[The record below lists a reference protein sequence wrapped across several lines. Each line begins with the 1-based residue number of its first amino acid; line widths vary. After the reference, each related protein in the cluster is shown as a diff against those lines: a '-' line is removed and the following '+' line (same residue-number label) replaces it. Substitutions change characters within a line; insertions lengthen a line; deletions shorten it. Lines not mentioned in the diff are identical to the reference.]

1 MPHIQL
7 RHRPDIE
14 LWVEDMGAGGVPLL
28 LLNGMSQTTANWR
41 TQMRRL
47 AEDRRVVAYDARNQ
61 GRSTVVDEP
70 VELDDHVADLV
81 SLLDSLELERVVAV
95 GFSHGA
101 RIALALAARAPARIS
116 ALSLTGTGA
125 AEDSLRDLM
134 IETWSQVLRLGGVE
148 AMAWCALPDI
158 LGRRFLDGVG
168 GAWEPMVRATV
179 QRNHAVGLSR
189 LLQGLQSY
197 PDALEDAAGVRCPAQ
212 LMVGREDRLVSA
224 ASATR
229 LATALRLG
237 SPGLEWFE
245 GVGHTVPIEAPEDW
259 RRALHDFLTRLRDD
273 SASGSL

>member
-1 MPHIQL
+1 MAHIRL

-14 LWVEDMGAGGVPLL
+14 LWVEDMGEGGVPVL

-47 AEDRRVVAYDARNQ
+47 SETRRVLAYDARNQ

-81 SLLDSLELERVVAV
+81 SVLDSLELERVVAV

-101 RIALALAARAPARIS
+101 RVALALAARAPARVA
-116 ALSLTGTGA
+116 ALSLTGTGGS
-125 AEDSLRDLM
+125 EDSLRDLM

-158 LGRRFLDGVG
+158 LGRRFLDGLG
-168 GAWEPMVRATV
+168 QAWEPMVRATV
-179 QRNHAVGLSR
+179 QRNHAVGLRR
-189 LLQGLQSY
+189 LLEGLQSY
-197 PDALEDAAGVRCPAQ
+197 PDALGDAAAVVCPVQ

-224 ASATR
+224 RSAKE
-229 LATALRLG
+229 LAAALGLG
-237 SPGLEWFE
+237 EDGVEWFDDA
-245 GVGHTVPIEAPEDW
+245 GHTVPIESPEQW
-259 RRALHDFLTRLRDD
+259 RGGLQEFLSRL
-273 SASGSL
+273 G